1 MSLFH
6 CGDSMRNAWFC
17 SPHCC
22 YPSSVEREREHS
34 GTLLSTPTPPQRVH
48 VHTHTHTYTRSHLP
62 THAHTFP
69 GTFLSLTLCW
79 DILSLPRRW
88 PPPFH
93 LHKCCSITG
102 GWQIKGKK
110 TNNNIRCPAMVLRP
124 KRDKGRASV
133 YLSSDSLP
141 LWGYFGGNIRNNI
154 LPKDSC
160 MHDQIWQSL
169 VEVSRQ
175 WWPQPFS
182 HMIFMSW
189 RNYTHYKGFGLIY
202 STPKL
207 CLENAPQSITK
218 LQDTLTF

>member
-22 YPSSVEREREHS
+22 YPSSVGREREHS
-34 GTLLSTPTPPQRVH
+34 GTLLSTPIPPQRVH

-124 KRDKGRASV
+124 KRDKGRASI

-141 LWGYFGGNIRNNI
+141 LWGYFGGNIWNNMVACTI
-154 LPKDSC
+154 KFDNRWSRS
-160 MHDQIWQSL
+160 HDNDDHSL
-169 VEVSRQ
+169 LVT
-175 WWPQPFS
+175 WFS
-182 HMIFMSW
+182 
-189 RNYTHYKGFGLIY
+189 
-202 STPKL
+202 
-207 CLENAPQSITK
+207 CLEEIILIKKVLDWFTVHLNYAWKMPHK
-218 LQDTLTF
+218 A